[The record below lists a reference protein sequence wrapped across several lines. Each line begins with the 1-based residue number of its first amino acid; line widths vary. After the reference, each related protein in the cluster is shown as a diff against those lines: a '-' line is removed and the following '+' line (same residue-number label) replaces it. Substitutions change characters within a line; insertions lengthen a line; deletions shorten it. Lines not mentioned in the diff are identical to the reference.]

1 MRKKLTAVL
10 LAVFVFCSACIGT
23 ALAATTSNGLEV
35 DIEITSEKGGVVY
48 LVKVGDTSIYLEA
61 ESGGK
66 FWPLDTANPF
76 AATVC
81 TVVDANGNELGT
93 LESSDG
99 VIDWSVYPDAAQI
112 ICTTDFVGD
121 TYVVVIADVLAIG
134 GSPAEDTPTEEK
146 LTMEITTANSDTAYL
161 TKLAE
166 GKVYVEV
173 LSGGNIW
180 PLDTANPFAA
190 TVCTVVD
197 ANGNELGTLESTEG
211 VIDWNAYPDAAK
223 IICSTAFTGDV
234 YEIDVAAVA
243 AMGAGDEPS
252 APSEPVTTSEPV
264 GGDEKQE
271 EKVPFSQS
279 PAFGKVMNVVYIL
292 SYIVMAIW
300 VVILVATITKCYK
313 DGIFGTKR
321 RAKKCPV
328 NGVWDLAVTTPH
340 GASEGVIEFRYD
352 GNVLYGTLNDK
363 FNQDSRAY
371 QGKMTGPSSFECLI
385 KIDIGMGTATEF
397 LMKGSVDGDKMAGEM
412 TLTAM
417 TTIKSAF
424 TATKKG

>member
-1 MRKKLTAVL
+1 MRKKFAAVL

-23 ALAATTSNGLEV
+23 VFAATTTNGLEV
-35 DIEITSEKGGVVY
+35 DLEITSELGGVVY
-48 LVKVGDTSIYLEA
+48 LVRVGETSIYLEA

-93 LESSDG
+93 LESTDG

-134 GSPAEDTPTEEK
+134 GGSAEDTTPSES

-166 GKVYVEV
+166 GKAYVEV
-173 LSGGNIW
+173 LSGGKTW
-180 PLDTANPFAA
+180 VLDTANPFAP

-197 ANGNELGTLESTEG
+197 ANGNELGILDSTDG
-211 VIDWNAYPDAAK
+211 VIDWSGYPDAAK
-223 IICSTAFTGDV
+223 IICTTDYTGDV

-243 AMGAGDEPS
+243 ALGTSAEPTV
-252 APSEPVTTSEPV
+252 PSEPV
-264 GGDEKQE
+264 GGDGEE
-271 EKVPFSQS
+271 EKVPFAQT
-279 PAFGKVMNVVYIL
+279 PAFGKVMNVIYIL
-292 SYIVMAIW
+292 SYIVMVLWVIIW
-300 VVILVATITKCYK
+300 IVTVTKCYK

-328 NGVWDLAVTTPH
+328 NGVWNLAVTTPH
-340 GASEGVIEFRYD
+340 GANEGVIEFKYD
-352 GNVLYGTLNDK
+352 GNVLHGTLNDK
-363 FNQDSRAY
+363 FNQDSKAY
-371 QGKMTGPSSFECLI
+371 EGKMTGPDSFECLI

-397 LMKGSVDGDKMAGEM
+397 LMKGSVKNGKLEGEM
-412 TLTAM
+412 VLAAM
-417 TTIKSAF
+417 STIKSAF
-424 TATKKG
+424 TAEKKG

>member
-1 MRKKLTAVL
+1 MRKKFAAVL

-23 ALAATTSNGLEV
+23 AFAATTTNGLEV
-35 DIEITSEKGGVVY
+35 DLEITSELGGVVY
-48 LVKVGDTSIYLEA
+48 LVRVGDTSIYLEA

-99 VIDWSVYPDAAQI
+99 VIDWSIYPDAAQI

-134 GSPAEDTPTEEK
+134 GGPAEDTTSGES
-146 LTMEITTANSDTAYL
+146 LTMEITTANSDIAYL

-180 PLDTANPFAA
+180 VLDTANPFAP
-190 TVCTVVD
+190 TVCTVMD
-197 ANGNELGTLESTEG
+197 ADGNELGTLESTEG
-211 VIDWNAYPDAAK
+211 VIDWNVYPNAAK
-223 IICSTAFTGDV
+223 IVCSTDFTGDV

-243 AMGAGDEPS
+243 ALGAG
-252 APSEPVTTSEPV
+252 SEPVEPPASIEPV
-264 GGDEKQE
+264 GGDDPKE

-279 PAFGKVMNVVYIL
+279 PAFGKVMNVVYTL

-300 VVILVATITKCYK
+300 VIILVATITKCYK
-313 DGIFGTKR
+313 DGIFGAKR

-340 GASEGVIEFRYD
+340 GASEGVIEFKYD
-352 GNVLYGTLNDK
+352 GNVLHGTLNDK
-363 FNQDSRAY
+363 FNKDSKAY
-371 QGKMTGPSSFECLI
+371 QGKMTGSNSFECLI

-397 LMKGSVDGDKMAGEM
+397 LMRGSVDEGKMAGEM

-417 TTIKSAF
+417 TTIKSSF